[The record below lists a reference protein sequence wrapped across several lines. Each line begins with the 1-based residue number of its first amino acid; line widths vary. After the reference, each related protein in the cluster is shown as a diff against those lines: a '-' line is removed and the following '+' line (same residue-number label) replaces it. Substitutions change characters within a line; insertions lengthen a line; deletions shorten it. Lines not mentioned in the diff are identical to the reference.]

1 VAHVISCRPFRPW
14 HGLARHWVA
23 ALLLLL
29 PQLALAAS
37 ADEAIA
43 ERRVKAAYLYR
54 FAGYVQWPA
63 GTWSGADSPM
73 VIGIWGNDEL
83 ADDLTRLVAGR
94 TVDGRRIEVHRFGEP
109 DLAGKVHMLYVGK
122 ERTARLPEALASPQ
136 LRSALIVTESAKAL
150 ELGSAINFVIVDGQ
164 VRFELSPDA
173 AEQRGLKLSSR
184 LVAVSSNLSTRGR

>member
-1 VAHVISCRPFRPW
+1 
-14 HGLARHWVA
+14 L
-23 ALLLLL
+23 ALLILL

-37 ADEAIA
+37 AEEAIV
-43 ERRVKAAYLYR
+43 ERRVKAAYIYR
-54 FAGYVQWPA
+54 FTGYVQWPA
-63 GTWSGADSPM
+63 AAWPGADSPM
-73 VIGIWGNDEL
+73 VIGVWANDDL

-94 TVDGRRIEVHRFGEP
+94 TVEGRRIEVHRFGDP
-109 DLAGKVHMLYVGK
+109 DSPGKIHMLFVAK

-164 VRFELSPDA
+164 VRFELSPEA
-173 AEQRGLKLSSR
+173 AEQRGLKVSSR